1 MVAAHPVAATESP
14 GRVGG
19 WRCRQRLSKLSGGTT
34 APGEV
39 SGQPACQHAASK
51 EEGSSVER
59 VDHEGGAVVHVTA
72 SPRREGSRRCGLV
85 LTLIMLG
92 ALPFAQTTCTLA
104 SAVLEEE
111 KKTCDVRTFPLLLQT
126 LTRPHVP
133 WS

>member
-1 MVAAHPVAATESP
+1 M
-14 GRVGG
+14 GG
-19 WRCRQRLSKLSGGTT
+19 WRCRLRLSKFSGGTT

-39 SGQPACQHAASK
+39 SGQPACQHAAF
-51 EEGSSVER
+51 EAEGPSVER
-59 VDHEGGAVVHVTA
+59 ADHEGGAVVRAAA
-72 SPRREGSRRCGLV
+72 SPRREGARRCGLV

-111 KKTCDVRTFPLLLQT
+111 KKTCNVRTFPLLLQT
-126 LTRPHVP
+126 LTSPHVP